1 MKRALLSLVL
11 AGTLFTYTACKG
23 QDIGSDSKGGS
34 VFTVYAL
41 KSVRAELN
49 TKEPLALSRVAIV
62 DSVQKVNTST
72 GIRTVRKVHGI
83 TTRLALSNSGKNVV
97 LSNLLSTKL
106 GVEARLGYQIVVDS
120 VTNLD
125 AFPGTF
131 SIGGGLIS
139 GFDNFLLYDKA
150 SNTVS
155 HERPFNIGAEV
166 NYNFY
171 FAAPSGVKKPT
182 RWVIALNTSIVRTWN
197 SDDLISYQNLDK
209 ATIAQNAVAFEKFEG
224 RYGTLDKSVWKGRA
238 SIAVPVFFWHINLIP
253 FYAVSTNFN
262 NKTKST
268 PGVNLNYVTQP
279 IQWYK
284 YKFPSSVGLGLDWFD
299 KKASKPNLFI
309 RGAFSI

>member
-1 MKRALLSLVL
+1 MKRTLLCLVWIL
-11 AGTLFTYTACKG
+11 STYAVCRG
-23 QDIGSDSKGGS
+23 QDIGSDSKGNS

-49 TKEPLALSRVAIV
+49 TKEPLALSHVSIV
-62 DSVQKVNTST
+62 DTTQKYRTSD
-72 GIRTVRKVHGI
+72 GLPTVRKVHGL
-83 TTRLALSNSGKNVV
+83 TTRLALANSGKNVV

-106 GVEARLGYQIVVDS
+106 GVEARLGYQVVVDS

-125 AFPGTF
+125 GFPGTF
-131 SIGGGLIS
+131 SIGGGLIT
-139 GFDNFLLYDKA
+139 GFDNFLLYDKT

-155 HERPFNIGAEV
+155 HERPFNIGGEL

-171 FAAPSGVKKPT
+171 FAAPSGVKNPT

-197 SDDLISYQNLDK
+197 SDDLISYQSLDK
-209 ATIAQNAVAFEKFEG
+209 AIIAQHAVAFEKFEG
-224 RYGTLDKSVWKGRA
+224 RYGILDKSTWRGRV
-238 SIAVPVFFWHINLIP
+238 SIAAPVFFWHLNVIP

-262 NKTKST
+262 GKTKST
-268 PGVNLNYVTQP
+268 PGVNLNFITQP

-284 YKFPSSVGLGLDWFD
+284 YKFPSSIGLGLDWFD